1 MFMLL
6 LILLLSTA
14 AFSQPSS
21 YVDSPKELFCSV
33 ENNKQNSE
41 PPQMSAAYH
50 YEVIVKSRIEQ
61 LSYQTPI
68 KLEYNDAVRKYIDY
82 FLSEKREWL
91 KNCIRLSNY
100 YFPIFESYLDKYEL
114 PLELKYLAVIES
126 GLNPFARS
134 KSGAV
139 GLWQFLYP
147 TSQLLNLKVTSFIDE
162 RQDPHKSTEAACR
175 YLEYLYNTF
184 NDWQLA
190 IAAYNGGPTVVK
202 NAMIRSGNKT
212 SFWEI
217 RPFLS
222 EETQNYLPAFI
233 AMNYLMTY
241 AKDYHLVDNS
251 STFYFYQ
258 ADTIMLDKPI
268 YLTDLSKLLNIPLE
282 TIRFLNPQ
290 YKKDYVPYSSQP
302 LPVVLPA
309 DKVSELIKLLSNL
322 NTTTYDNRATTEQ
335 QNKKPVQYVVK
346 KGDYLTK
353 LAVEFRC
360 SPEDIKR
367 WNNLTGNELNTGSTL
382 TIWTYDYQ

>member
-1 MFMLL
+1 MFVLL
-6 LILLLSTA
+6 FFLLLSMV

-21 YVDSPKELFCSV
+21 YSDSRKELFCRI

-41 PPQMSAAYH
+41 LEQMSAAYH
-50 YEVIVKSRIEQ
+50 YDVIVKSRIEQ

-82 FLSEKREWL
+82 FLNEKREWL

-100 YFPIFESYLDKYEL
+100 YFPIFETYLDKYNL

-139 GLWQFLYP
+139 GLWQFLFP

-175 YLEYLYNTF
+175 YLEYLFNLF

-190 IAAYNGGPTVVK
+190 IAAYNGGPTVIK

-212 SFWEI
+212 TFWEI
-217 RPFLS
+217 RPYLS
-222 EETQNYLPAFI
+222 DETKNYLPAFI
-233 AMNYLMTY
+233 AMNYLMNY
-241 AKDYHLVDNS
+241 PSDYHLVDNS
-251 STFYFYQ
+251 PTLYNFQF
-258 ADTIMLDKPI
+258 DTIMIDKPV
-268 YLTDLSKLLNIPLE
+268 YLTDLSTLLNIPIEIL
-282 TIRFLNPQ
+282 RFLNPQ
-290 YKKDYVPYSSQP
+290 YKKDYVPYSIHP
-302 LPVVLPA
+302 LPIVLPA
-309 DKVSELIKLLSNL
+309 DKISDLIKQLPNL
-322 NTTTYDNRATTEQ
+322 NSTAYNTRVAIEQ

-382 TIWTYDYQ
+382 TIWTYDY